1 MKKIIFLTIFCSL
14 LITTKIYSQQEDYM
28 SVKYAVSF
36 GSGDM
41 ADFISPASWR
51 GAVVEYR
58 AAVKA
63 NLLVGVDLG
72 WNVFYEK
79 KEKDTYTLGTVSL
92 SGVQYRYQNEVPI
105 LLSAD
110 YFISSDKPLKPYVGL
125 GIGTI
130 YSERATDMNLYR
142 LEEKTWQFAL
152 KGELGILYEL
162 NYATSIKFA
171 AKYYNGFKTGTLD
184 NQGYFSL
191 SLGMAWS
198 L

>member
-14 LITTKIYSQQEDYM
+14 LISIKGFGQQESYM

-36 GSGDM
+36 GTGDM
-41 ADFISPASWR
+41 GDFISAVSWR
-51 GAVVEYR
+51 GAVIEYR
-58 AAVKA
+58 TAVKD
-63 NLLVGVDLG
+63 NLLAGVDVG

-79 KEKDTYTLGTVSL
+79 KEQDTYTVGTESL

-105 LLSAD
+105 LASAD
-110 YFISSDKPLKPYVGL
+110 YLISSDKPLKPYVGL

-142 LEEKTWQFAL
+142 LEQNTWQFAL
-152 KGELGILYEL
+152 KGELGLLYEL
-162 NYATSIKFA
+162 SYSTALKVA

-191 SLGMAWS
+191 SVGMAFV

>member
-1 MKKIIFLTIFCSL
+1 MKKIIFLTILCSL
-14 LITTKIYSQQEDYM
+14 LITTKGYSQQEGYM

-41 ADFISPASWR
+41 ADFISTPSWR

-58 AAVKA
+58 SAVKN
-63 NLLVGVDLG
+63 NLFVGVDLG

-79 KEKDTYTLGTVSL
+79 KDHDTYTVGTESL

-105 LLSAD
+105 LGTID
-110 YFISSDKPLKPYVGL
+110 YFISPDKSLKPYVGL

-142 LEEKTWQFAL
+142 LEQNTWQFAL
-152 KGELGILYEL
+152 KGEVGVLYEL
-162 NYATSIKFA
+162 SYASAIKFG

-191 SLGMAWS
+191 SLGMAWV